1 MIISQTKVSAEW
13 MTLSNLALSHL
24 SPWLFSSIT
33 WKQRCLTGC
42 RQPYHLSPE
51 SFIVWS
57 KKLKKSLLEA
67 AKEAQEGRPEI
78 RCLGRGRGQT
88 GQGRRHLRLPT
99 RPHALLAALLP
110 AAHRSPQSHL
120 LSNSLRKWGQRGLAQ
135 GHLRRTR
142 ASNTDVPSFSVCTSL
157 WTMCRIRLTES
168 V

>member
-24 SPWLFSSIT
+24 SPWLFSIT

-57 KKLKKSLLEA
+57 KKRKKSLLEA

-78 RCLGRGRGQT
+78 RCLGWGRG
-88 GQGRRHLRLPT
+88 GRGGGGGT
-99 RPHALLAALLP
+99 CGSRPAHTLCWLLCSQPHTAALKVTCGPIHCRTGGKGVLP
-110 AAHRSPQSHL
+110 KVTSGEPGHPIQTSPASVSVHPC
-120 LSNSLRKWGQRGLAQ
+120 GLCA
-135 GHLRRTR
+135 GL
-142 ASNTDVPSFSVCTSL
+142 V
-157 WTMCRIRLTES
+157 
-168 V
+168 